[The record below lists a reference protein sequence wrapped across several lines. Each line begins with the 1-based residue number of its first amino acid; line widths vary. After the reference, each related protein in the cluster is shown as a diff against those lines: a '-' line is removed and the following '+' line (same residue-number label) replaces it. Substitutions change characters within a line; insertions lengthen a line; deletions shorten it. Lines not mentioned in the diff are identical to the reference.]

1 MATLTSFEFSNNIE
15 NAAQIYSA
23 LRRSKPRT
31 KQDLKNYVKVF
42 LGIEVPDE
50 RICPEHNTPMDYL
63 WHSFS
68 ADFPDSQWTRRKASQ
83 PQAQSAGRCA
93 LDDGMIRTKNADCT
107 VWANRAGEKTTGGS
121 LKRSLGMDRSRVTGH
136 RSRVTTNADAI
147 VWANRAGGKTELAAV
162 ATLLDCIFKPNCQV
176 RILGGSGE
184 QSGRMYEYLTAFLR
198 NGFEQFLA
206 GPVLKGKCRFANN
219 SNVEILTQ
227 SATSVRGQHVQ
238 KLRCD
243 EVELFDEDV
252 FSAAKFT
259 TQSTTNIVAAMELIS
274 TMHRPY
280 GLMQKIVSSAGQ
292 RRTPVFKWC
301 VWEVIENCTDRT
313 CSQCPLWTDCQ
324 GKAKKANGYLRIDD
338 CITQMRRASRAGWEA
353 EMLCKRP
360 LLENVVFDE
369 FDPAIHVSA
378 SGGLD
383 HDPDLPLY
391 RTLDFGFVNP
401 FVCLWIQV
409 DDAGVVRVIDEYV
422 RSRATIDVHADEIK
436 NRTPGGEER
445 VAATFCDP
453 AGAGVNDVTGT
464 STVRE
469 LRTLGIATRFRR
481 SGILDGIE
489 LIRRA
494 IRSGDGKSTLVISP
508 RCQRLIEA
516 MQCYHYPESGS
527 TAAAELPLKDGIY
540 DHPIDALRYFFAN
553 YKHNTK
559 TTSRRY

>member
-1 MATLTSFEFSNNIE
+1 MTKLNSPGLVHDVHNATH
-15 NAAQIYSA
+15 IYSA
-23 LRRSKPRT
+23 LRQTRPRT
-31 KQDLKNYVKVF
+31 TQDLKNYVKVF
-42 LGIEVPDE
+42 LRINIPDKK
-50 RICPEHNTPMDYL
+50 ICSEHNSPMDYL
-63 WHSFS
+63 WHSFT
-68 ADFPDSQWTRRKASQ
+68 ADFPDSRATSHERRA
-83 PQAQSAGRCA
+83 P
-93 LDDGMIRTKNADCT
+93 KNADC
-107 VWANRAGEKTTGGS
+107 
-121 LKRSLGMDRSRVTGH
+121 
-136 RSRVTTNADAI
+136 I

-184 QSGRMYEYLTAFLR
+184 QSSRMYEYLTAFLR

-206 GPVLKGKCRFANN
+206 GPILKGKCRFANG
-219 SNVEILTQ
+219 STVEVLTQ

-243 EVELFDEDV
+243 EVELFDKDV
-252 FSAAKFT
+252 FAAAKFT
-259 TQSTTNIVAAMELIS
+259 TQSTANVVAAMELIS

-280 GLMQKIVSSAGQ
+280 GLMQKIVSSAAQLG
-292 RRTPVFKWC
+292 TPVFKWC
-301 VWEVIENCTDRT
+301 IWEVIENCTDRI

-324 GKAKKANGYLRIDD
+324 SKAKKANGYLRIDD

-369 FDPAIHVSA
+369 FDPAVHVQPV
-378 SGGLD
+378 D
-383 HDPDLPLY
+383 YDPNLPLY
-391 RTLDFGFVNP
+391 RSLDFGFVNP

-409 DDAGVVRVIDEYV
+409 DDSGVVRVIDEYV

-464 STVRE
+464 SVVRE
-469 LRTLGIATRFRR
+469 LRAHGIATRFRR
-481 SGILDGIE
+481 TTILDGIE

-494 IRSGDGKSTLVISP
+494 IRSGDGQSTLVISP
-508 RCQRLIEA
+508 RCHRLIEA
-516 MQCYHYPESGS
+516 LECYHYPEHTSS
-527 TAAAELPLKDGIY
+527 APELPLKDGIY
-540 DHPIDALRYFFAN
+540 DHPIDALRYFFVN